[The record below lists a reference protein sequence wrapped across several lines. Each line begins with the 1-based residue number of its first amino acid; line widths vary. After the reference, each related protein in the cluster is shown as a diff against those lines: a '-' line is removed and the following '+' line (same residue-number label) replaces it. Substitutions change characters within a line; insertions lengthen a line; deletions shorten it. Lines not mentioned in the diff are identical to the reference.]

1 MSNYNVDIKNGELEN
16 LINKLEKDNQDILD
30 TVKFINETIRKI
42 DDTKWKSKE
51 KEKLDLELIPYLDL
65 LDNNLANYI
74 NAPLNVLKSANR
86 NYIEV
91 DKYQKKE
98 INSLKN

>member
-74 NAPLNVLKSANR
+74 NAPLNVLKNANR